1 MNITKENAY
10 PVGTKVIYP
19 DGTIRTLRRIS
30 KFTDGSDFYEWEITI
45 PKPEPQRTKTMVDS
59 HKARIW
65 LAKTCAGIKA
75 LARELETANV
85 DDTFSLICELRGK
98 LWYEAEDFRVCT

>member
-10 PVGTKVIYP
+10 PVGTKIIYP
-19 DGTIRTLRRIS
+19 DGMVRTLRTIS
-30 KFTDGSDFYEWEITI
+30 KFPDGSDFHEWEITF
-45 PKPEPQRTKTMVDS
+45 PKPETQRAKTMVDS

-85 DDTFSLICELRGK
+85 DDAFSLVYELRGK
-98 LWYEAEDFRVCT
+98 LWYEAEEFKGQL